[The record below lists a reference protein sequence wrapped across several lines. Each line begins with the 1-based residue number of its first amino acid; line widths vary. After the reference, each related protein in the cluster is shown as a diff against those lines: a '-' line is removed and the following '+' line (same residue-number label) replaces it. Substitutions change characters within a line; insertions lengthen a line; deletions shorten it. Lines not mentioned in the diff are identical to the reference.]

1 MLPQRT
7 SAFEIRRIAERNME
21 HISEGHALF
30 AEPRSEQLPRKRAAT
45 RFIWIAAASA
55 IAVAGLSWWF
65 WYGSQRPEATTLPQP
80 TLASAPAS
88 VGEPALIAPP
98 TPAIRHPVEHEQPMP
113 PTPLPTLD
121 QSDARLMQALGQL
134 MDQRSLRSLLQTDGL
149 VRRFVATVDNL
160 QRKHAASQR
169 WPVNP
174 TPARFLAARSAD
186 QEFIDADNSLRY
198 TPFVVLVEQVDVGR
212 AVSMY
217 ASFYPLFQQ
226 AYEELGYPNRYFNDR
241 LIEVIDHLLAAP
253 EPAGPVAV
261 RLIELRGP
269 MRMTRPW
276 VHYEFADPELE
287 ALSAGQKLMVR
298 VGPVNETRLKA
309 RLRAFRAALVARPG
323 SR

>member
-1 MLPQRT
+1 
-7 SAFEIRRIAERNME
+7 ME
-21 HISEGHALF
+21 HISEGDALF
-30 AEPRSEQLPRKRAAT
+30 AEPRAKQLPRRRAQT
-45 RFIWIAAASA
+45 RFIWIAAGSA
-55 IAVAGLSWWF
+55 IAVAALSWWF
-65 WYGSQRPEATTLPQP
+65 FYGSQRPEATSLPQP
-80 TLASAPAS
+80 TLASAPAP
-88 VGEPALIAPP
+88 VAEPASVAPP
-98 TPAIRHPVEHEQPMP
+98 TPAIRHPIEHAQPVP
-113 PTPLPTLD
+113 PTPLPALD
-121 QSDARLMQALGQL
+121 QSDARLMHALGEL
-134 MDQRSLRSLLQTDGL
+134 LDQRSLRSLLQTDGL

-174 TPARFLAARSAD
+174 TPARFLVARNAD
-186 QEFIDADNSLRY
+186 QEFIDADNGLRY
-198 TPFVVLVEQVDVGR
+198 TPFVVLIEQVDVGR
-212 AVSMY
+212 AVSIY
-217 ASFYPLFQQ
+217 ASLYPLFQE

-241 LIEVIDHLLAAP
+241 LVEVIDHLLAAP

-276 VHYEFADPELE
+276 VHYEFTDPQLE

-309 RLRAFRAALVARPG
+309 RLRAFRAALAVPPG